1 MEGFKIE
8 PLTSIAVRWS
18 LRYQPQAR
26 YVRCVGKVHRSLVRK
41 CEYRNSPLIGGH
53 KCEAVAV
60 TIINDIV
67 SIQSSPLL
75 RVFDVGMN
83 ISASTWALVWDFSF
97 PSMTLKAFLAL
108 ISASSTLMKLASV
121 STLLSPDGRRLV

>member
-1 MEGFKIE
+1 MVVEI
-8 PLTSIAVRWS
+8 PA
-18 LRYQPQAR
+18 QAR

-67 SIQSSPLL
+67 SIQ
-75 RVFDVGMN
+75 R
-83 ISASTWALVWDFSF
+83 F
-97 PSMTLKAFLAL
+97 PVVAGF
-108 ISASSTLMKLASV
+108 
-121 STLLSPDGRRLV
+121 